1 MEVVSLSVSA
11 AALFVCAGYIAWK
24 RHARRLQRRAHSKD
38 FAFRVAYGWGPE
50 MKLPKLERLK
60 KRLPWISEVE
70 LLSWIP
76 ELEEAER
83 FLGPL
88 AEEGGPNV
96 LGQNQVEQR
105 IRARFPFLVGEGLR
119 QAIFLVSYGAMHDGY
134 DNQPIRHTNDDA

>member
-1 MEVVSLSVSA
+1 
-11 AALFVCAGYIAWK
+11 
-24 RHARRLQRRAHSKD
+24 
-38 FAFRVAYGWGPE
+38 